1 MLRTTALVLLLSPLL
16 AGCGQ
21 SETPLPETSV
31 ILDKL
36 PVVENSTKSPCWQQR
51 QIAAQRSYIQTV
63 KAKRELVYAA
73 PCDVD
78 NPKRSAPAKVAS
90 ASNG

>member
-1 MLRTTALVLLLSPLL
+1 MLLKMALALLLSPLL

-21 SETPLPETSV
+21 NATPLPETSI

-51 QIAAQRSYIQTV
+51 QIAAQRSYIETV
-63 KAKRELVYAA
+63 KAKREAVYAA

-78 NPKRSAPAKVAS
+78 RTKGGTPRVVS
-90 ASNG
+90 